1 MWLATVTR
9 ITAQAIID
17 HWNRHK
23 PEGRDVDEVFMC
35 GGGAHNP
42 NITHYM
48 KAQMPKVKMFMLD
61 DAGIPGGA
69 KEAATLACIQTLWSV
84 PSDAIDD
91 TYSSPLPEALP
102 SQVYIYALYCSCQRH
117 NTGSIQAQDQRGA
130 HLRIRKDAD
139 LFSSGPGISWSV
151 WLCMIRALEMRPA
164 RAPSRADPE
173 GLPVRSGGCSC
184 FLLK

>member
-9 ITAQAIID
+9 ITAQAIVD
-17 HWNRHK
+17 HWNRYQ
-23 PEGRDVDEVFMC
+23 PGGRDVDEVFMC

-91 TYSSPLPEALP
+91 TYSSP
-102 SQVYIYALYCSCQRH
+102 H